1 MWWKIVLIA
10 IGSIIVLA
18 VSSITIGNIIFKR
31 KANSEAARLL
41 AKATSPSPDD
51 VITEEDIKVLPEPVQ
66 KYLRFT
72 GTIGKERVQNVRLKQ
87 KGSFR
92 QGDNP
97 WMSFTAEQYYTI
109 NPPAFIWIADMK
121 AFPLVSVK
129 GRDMNFESRGN
140 MVIKIPP
147 FVTIADARGQEI
159 DQGTLVRYL
168 NEIMWFPSAY
178 LSDYISWEDI
188 DSTRAK
194 ATITFGDNTASA
206 ILYFDE
212 GGRMVNF
219 EAQRY
224 YIDGTKTS
232 LETWTTPIKEYKEI
246 NDMRLPVKGEG
257 VWKLDSGDFPY
268 IKVEITDIDYNNQSL
283 F

>member
-1 MWWKIVLIA
+1 MWWKILLIA
-10 IGSIIVLA
+10 VGSIIVFA

-31 KANSEAARLL
+31 KANSEAAQLL
-41 AKATSPSPDD
+41 TKAASPSPDD

-72 GTIGKERVQNVRLKQ
+72 GTIGKERVLTVRLKQ

-92 QGDNP
+92 QGNRP
-97 WMSFTAEQYYTI
+97 WMPFTAEQYYTT

-129 GRDMNFESRGN
+129 GKDMSFEGKGN
-140 MVIKIPP
+140 IVIKIPP

-178 LSDYISWEDI
+178 LSDYISWEAI
-188 DSTRAK
+188 DSNKAK
-194 ATITFGDNTASA
+194 ATITFGDNRASA
-206 ILYFDE
+206 TLCFDDE
-212 GGRMVNF
+212 GGMVNF

-224 YIDGTKTS
+224 YTEGNRSS
-232 LETWTTPIKEYKEI
+232 LEKWTTPIKEYGEI
-246 NDMRLPVKGEG
+246 NGVRLPVKGEG
-257 VWKLDSGDFPY
+257 VWKLSSGDFPY
-268 IKVEITDIDYNNQSL
+268 IKVEITDIEYNNSSPY
-283 F
+283 

>member
-10 IGSIIVLA
+10 VGSIIILA

-31 KANSEAARLL
+31 KANSEAAQLL
-41 AKATSPSPDD
+41 TKAASPSPDD
-51 VITEEDIKVLPEPVQ
+51 VITEEDIKVLPEPVR

-72 GTIGKERVQNVRLKQ
+72 GAVGKERVQTVRLKQ

-92 QGDNP
+92 QGDRP
-97 WMSFTAEQYYTI
+97 WMSFTAEQYYTT
-109 NPPAFIWIADMK
+109 NPPAFIWVANMK
-121 AFPLVSVK
+121 TFPLVSVK
-129 GRDMNFESRGN
+129 GRDMNFEGKGN

-178 LSDYISWEDI
+178 LSDYISWEAI
-188 DSTRAK
+188 DSNRAK
-194 ATITFGDNTASA
+194 ATITFGGNTTFA
-206 ILYFDE
+206 ILYFDDE
-212 GGRMVNF
+212 GKMVNF

-224 YIDGTKTS
+224 YTEGDTSS
-232 LETWTTPIKEYKEI
+232 LETWTTPIKEYADI
-246 NDMRLPVKGEG
+246 NGMRLPIKGEG

-268 IKVEITDIDYNNQSL
+268 IKVEITDIEYNNQHL
-283 F
+283 Y